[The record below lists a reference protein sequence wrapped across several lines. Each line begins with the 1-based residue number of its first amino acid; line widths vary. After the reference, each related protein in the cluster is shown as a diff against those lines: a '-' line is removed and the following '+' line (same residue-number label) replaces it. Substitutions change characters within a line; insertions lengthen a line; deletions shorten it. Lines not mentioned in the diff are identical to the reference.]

1 MGAKQPDRD
10 VGEPLMLTHR
20 EAARKLGVSRSQLYL
35 LLRAGEIHSL
45 DVGPQ
50 VKRIPLSECQ
60 AYVQRL
66 IAAAEAARE
75 AS

>member
-1 MGAKQPDRD
+1 MGAKQPERD

-20 EAARKLGVSRSQLYL
+20 EAARKLGVSRSQLYI
-35 LLRAGEIHSL
+35 LLRAGELHSL
-45 DVGPQ
+45 DLGPQ
-50 VKRIPLSECQ
+50 TKRIPLAECQ

-66 IAAAEAARE
+66 MAEQAGE